1 MRGQGLKLTVCL
13 VNNEIVI
20 ARGVSLR
27 KLTPCEYIHR
37 PTEITSNPLGAKEI
51 SSSVLYFFSP
61 PLSFQR
67 KRKIIKSGAYISPE
81 TFKFKV
87 DQALSMY
94 HRQQFHPGREVD

>member
-20 ARGVSLR
+20 ARGVSLG

-51 SSSVLYFFSP
+51 SFSVLYFFFPS
-61 PLSFQR
+61 SKFSE
-67 KRKIIKSGAYISPE
+67 KEENYKIRSLHIP
-81 TFKFKV
+81 
-87 DQALSMY
+87 
-94 HRQQFHPGREVD
+94 